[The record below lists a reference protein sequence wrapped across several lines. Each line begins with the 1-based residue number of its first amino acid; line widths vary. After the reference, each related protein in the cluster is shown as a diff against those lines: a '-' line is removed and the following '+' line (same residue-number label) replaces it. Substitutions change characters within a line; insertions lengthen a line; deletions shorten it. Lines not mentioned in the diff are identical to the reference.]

1 MTLRFNMKSP
11 SKRSQTLDK
20 LRSAIQEMILDREWN
35 QVSVQDIAQH
45 ANVSIGTFYNYF
57 DSKDTALM
65 DVRKVL
71 SDVLFRDLD
80 LLLTTHQEIDKRLT
94 LLVKYFISLTIN
106 KPKWASY
113 LYGGNSF
120 CERLEGGIRKALK
133 AILIEGVSKRVFRV
147 NDIDITTEFIES
159 GLFFIIRNRYL
170 TKQSLDEDFMN
181 EVANICLN
189 SVGIQ
194 IENISE
200 LSLMSCPVTPL
211 TPLPISTLAI
221 AYDDMEFV

>member
-1 MTLRFNMKSP
+1 MTVSNKMKSP
-11 SKRSQTLDK
+11 SKRSHTLDK
-20 LRSAIQEMILDREWN
+20 LRSATQEMILDREWS

-80 LLLTTHQEIDKRLT
+80 LLLSTHEAVDKRLT
-94 LLVKYFISLTIN
+94 LLVKYFINLTIA

-120 CERLEGGIRKALK
+120 KERLEGGIHNALS
-133 AILIEGVSKRVFRV
+133 AILIEGVSKRVFKL
-147 NDIDITTEFIES
+147 NDIDITAEFIES

-170 TKQSLDEDFMN
+170 TQQPLDSRFMN

-194 IENISE
+194 LNDIAQ
-200 LSLMSCPVTPL
+200 LSLLECPVTPL

-221 AYDDMEFV
+221 EYDDIEFV